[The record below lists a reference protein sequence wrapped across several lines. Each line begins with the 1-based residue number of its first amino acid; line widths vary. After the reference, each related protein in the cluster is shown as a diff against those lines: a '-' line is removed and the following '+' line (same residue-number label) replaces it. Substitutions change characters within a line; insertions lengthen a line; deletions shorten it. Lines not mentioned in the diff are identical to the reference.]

1 MFIASFNPY
10 NYPIG
15 LIVLFISSSQMW
27 DKYVAQCYIADK
39 CHRLDI
45 NPDLSD
51 KKSILQLL
59 GIFLSKLISVIMKF
73 MIMSLKAIK
82 VLSAGGQRVS
92 FEIRWSMS

>member
-15 LIVLFISSSQMW
+15 LIVLFISSSQMR

-39 CHRLDI
+39 CYRPDI
-45 NPDLSD
+45 NPDLSY
-51 KKSILQLL
+51 KKFLLQLL
-59 GIFLSKLISVIMKF
+59 GTFLSKLISVIMKF

-82 VLSAGGQRVS
+82 GLSAGGPKR
-92 FEIRWSMS
+92 FI